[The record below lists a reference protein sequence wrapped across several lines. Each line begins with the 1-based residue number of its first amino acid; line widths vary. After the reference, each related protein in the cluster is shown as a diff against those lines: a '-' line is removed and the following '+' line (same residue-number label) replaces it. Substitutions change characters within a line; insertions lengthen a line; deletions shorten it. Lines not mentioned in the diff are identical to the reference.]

1 MRYEMLKKY
10 FQILL
15 FVVFGIYISYIQS
28 GRFSIF
34 GVIVSIMISVGVYY
48 IFIWG
53 YQKNK

>member
-1 MRYEMLKKY
+1 MLKKY